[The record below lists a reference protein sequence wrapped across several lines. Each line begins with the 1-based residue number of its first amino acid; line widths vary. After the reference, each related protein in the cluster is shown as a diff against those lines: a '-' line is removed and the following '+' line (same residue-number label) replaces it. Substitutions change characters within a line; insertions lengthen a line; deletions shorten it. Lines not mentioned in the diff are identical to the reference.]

1 MSTILLVDDDAQ
13 LRRALEINLAARGHD
28 LTTAVNG
35 AEALSVLGA
44 ALPDVVLLDLGL
56 PDLDGLEVLRRLRS
70 WSGVPV
76 VILTARTAT
85 ADVVGA
91 LDAGADDFIAKPF
104 GVEELLARVRAVLRR
119 GATTAETSTIR
130 LTRASVD
137 LAMRTVT
144 DNETGD
150 AVHLTPTEWKL
161 LLELVASPGRLVGQ
175 RQLLQAVWGP
185 GYETE
190 THYLRLYVGQLRRK
204 LEVSP
209 ARPRHLIT
217 EPGVGYRFMP

>member
-1 MSTILLVDDDAQ
+1 MSRILLVDDDAQ
-13 LRRALEINLAARGHD
+13 LRKALEINLTARGHD
-28 LTTAVNG
+28 LSTAIDG
-35 AEALSVLGA
+35 QSALAVLTQG
-44 ALPDVVLLDLGL
+44 LPEVVLLDLGL

-70 WSGVPV
+70 WSAVPV

-119 GATTAETSTIR
+119 GASATETPMLALGRVRI
-130 LTRASVD
+130 D
-137 LAMRTVT
+137 LSMRTVT
-144 DNETGD
+144 ENATGE
-150 AVHLTPTEWKL
+150 AVHLTPTEWNL
-161 LLELVASPGRLVGQ
+161 LLELLASPGRLVGQ

-204 LEVSP
+204 LEVTP
-209 ARPRHLIT
+209 ARPQHLIT
-217 EPGVGYRFMP
+217 EPGVGYRFLP